1 MAGRIQMRVGNTVI
15 IWGHPPALRAC
26 NQGEVGIVAGGKAC
40 QSTAQS
46 PVGTPREQP
55 VARPAL
61 SS

>member
-1 MAGRIQMRVGNTVI
+1 MRVGNTVI